1 MAFSSGSRINTNI
14 GAYNALNAL
23 NNVNRE
29 IGVHQLR
36 LATGKRVNSAQDD
49 ASGYV
54 ISKKMDARV
63 RALTVALDNM
73 GDAQSVLSTAESG
86 YQTVADLLVQMKEKQ
101 TRYQNGSWS
110 TEEKQAIV
118 AEMEQLR
125 QEILETIQST
135 KFNNVKLMDGSFAN
149 VSLDASSALKVGDSG
164 STIAVTN
171 IDVSSAK
178 AGQTYN
184 ITVSSGYVTLTND
197 SDATDT
203 QTVAAS
209 AITAQGET
217 QTLNFDQLGIK
228 ISLLATGSSA
238 TAAEVASALDAL
250 GGAGDIVTSAGT
262 SRGFE
267 VGGSSLLSIS
277 FTNLTTAMNLYG
289 TTITTSNADTVDID
303 SDLSTVNS
311 AIGTIGAQLARLTTK
326 EANLNA
332 AITNTQAAQSR
343 IVDADIAKEQI
354 AAVKLQI
361 LQQTA
366 TAQLAQANQSPQ
378 VFLTLFR

>member
-54 ISKKMDARV
+54 ISKKMDARI

-101 TRYQNGSWS
+101 TRYKNGSWS
-110 TEEKQAIV
+110 TEEKEAIV

-135 KFNNVKLMDGSFAN
+135 KFNGVKLMDGSFAN
-149 VSLDASSALKVGDSG
+149 VSLSGTSTMKVGDTG
-164 STIAVTN
+164 STYVVITN

-178 AGQTYN
+178 AGKTYN
-184 ITVSSGYVTLTND
+184 MTYSGAYVTLTNA

-203 QTVAAS
+203 QTVQVKAA
-209 AITAQGET
+209 TAQGET

-228 ISLLATGSSA
+228 ISLLSKAAG
-238 TAAEVASALDAL
+238 TAAQIAAELDSLGDGAS
-250 GGAGDIVTSAGT
+250 DIVTSSGT

-277 FTNLTTAMNLYG
+277 FANLTTLGLYS
-289 TTITTSNADTVDID
+289 TSITTSNADTVDID
-303 SDLSTVNS
+303 TDLSTVNS

-366 TAQLAQANQSPQ
+366 TAQLAQANQAPQ